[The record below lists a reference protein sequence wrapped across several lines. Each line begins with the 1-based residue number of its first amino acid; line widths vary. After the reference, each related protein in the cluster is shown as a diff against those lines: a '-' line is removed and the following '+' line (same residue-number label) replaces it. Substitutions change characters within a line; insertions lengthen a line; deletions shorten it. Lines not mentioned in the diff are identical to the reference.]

1 MCMDDVLI
9 NKAAI
14 IEKCLARVNEEY
26 SGHETEFLENF
37 TKQDSVILNIQR
49 AIQAAVDMATHI
61 VRIKKLGIPQNSV
74 ETFSLLEDDRLIDKD
89 LAFSLQK
96 MIGFR
101 NIAVHDYQKLD
112 LDIVVSVI
120 EKNLADV
127 QRFKSTVLKKLI

>member
-1 MCMDDVLI
+1 MDDVLI

-14 IEKCLARVNEEY
+14 IEKCLARISEEY
-26 SGHETEFLENF
+26 VGFEVEFLENF

-61 VRIKKLGIPQNSV
+61 VRVKKLGIPQNGAEV
-74 ETFSLLEDDRLIDKD
+74 FSLLADDKLIDKE
-89 LAFSLQK
+89 LSIKLQK

-112 LDIVVSVI
+112 LDIVVAVI
-120 EKNLADV
+120 GKNLVDL
-127 QRFKSTVLKKLI
+127 QTFKSIVLRKLV

>member
-1 MCMDDVLI
+1 MDDVLI
-9 NKAAI
+9 NKASI
-14 IEKCLARVNEEY
+14 IEKCLIRVSEEY

-61 VRIKKLGIPQNSV
+61 VRVKKLGIPQNSA
-74 ETFSLLEDDRLIDKD
+74 ESFSLLEDDKLIDKD
-89 LAFSLQK
+89 LSLSLQK

-120 EKNLADV
+120 EKNLIDL
-127 QRFKSTVLKKLI
+127 QTFKSTILTTLA